1 MEEWYRLIKGY
12 YMQIKREKSRAHL
25 RISKK
30 STNFAAAKNVELNS
44 QFIMDKQTQ
53 MYVDAFMADLI
64 KKNPG
69 EQEFHQAVREVVESV
84 APMIMAYPYLRE
96 QKIMERIVEPERVI
110 MFRVPWMDDQ
120 GEVQINRGY
129 RVQMNSA
136 IGPYKGG
143 IRFHASVN
151 LSIMKFLAFE
161 QTFKNALTTLPMGGA
176 KGGSDFSPR
185 GKSDA
190 EVMRFCQSFMTELQR
205 HIGADT
211 DVPAGDIGVGGREI
225 GYMFGQYKRLRDEF
239 TGTLTGKGQLWG
251 GSLMRPEATGYGA
264 CYFAEAMLATRG
276 ESFEGKR
283 VCISGAGNV
292 AQFAAQKAMRLG
304 AKVLTL
310 SDSDGFIYDP
320 EGLTEE
326 KMAYVF
332 ELKNVRRGRIK
343 EYVTK
348 YPLAQYFA
356 GERPWKIACD
366 IAMPF
371 ATQNEIEKADAEN
384 LIKNGCFCVTEG
396 ANMPSTPEA
405 IAVFQDAK
413 ILYSP
418 GKASNAGGVAT
429 SGLEMT
435 QNSMRLKWTAEEVDA
450 RLRTIMADI
459 HAACLKYGTEPDG
472 YINYVKGA
480 NIAGF
485 MKVAN
490 SMVEQGLV

>member
-1 MEEWYRLIKGY
+1 MKWLD
-12 YMQIKREKSRAHL
+12 
-25 RISKK
+25 
-30 STNFAAAKNVELNS
+30 NVFNKTTM
-44 QFIMDKQTQ
+44 MDKPTRQ
-53 MYVDAFMADLI
+53 YIDRFMADLV

-69 EQEFHQAVREVVESV
+69 ELEFHQAVKEVVESV
-84 APMIMAYPYLRE
+84 APVVMAYPYMRE
-96 QKIMERIVEPERVI
+96 QKILERMVEPERVI

-120 GEVQINRGY
+120 GEVQINRGF

-143 IRFHASVN
+143 IRFHESVN

-225 GYMFGQYKRLRDEF
+225 GFLFGQYKRLRDEF

-276 ESFEGKR
+276 ENFEGKR

-292 AQFAAQKAMRLG
+292 AQYAAQKAMRLG

-310 SDSDGFIYDP
+310 SDSDGFICDS
-320 EGLTEE
+320 EGLNEE
-326 KMAYVF
+326 KMNYVF
-332 ELKNVRRGRIK
+332 ELKNIRRGRIK
-343 EYVTK
+343 EYAQRF
-348 YPLAQYFA
+348 PEAQYFP
-356 GERPWKIACD
+356 GERPWRIACD
-366 IAMPF
+366 IAMPC
-371 ATQNEIEKADAEN
+371 ATQNEIEKADAER
-384 LIKNGCFCVTEG
+384 LIQNGCFCVTEG

-405 IAVFQDAK
+405 IAIFQGAK

-435 QNSMRLKWTAEEVDA
+435 QNSMRLRWTAEEVDQ

-459 HAACLKYGTEPDG
+459 HAACLKYGTEDDG

-490 SMVEQGLV
+490 AMVEQGLV